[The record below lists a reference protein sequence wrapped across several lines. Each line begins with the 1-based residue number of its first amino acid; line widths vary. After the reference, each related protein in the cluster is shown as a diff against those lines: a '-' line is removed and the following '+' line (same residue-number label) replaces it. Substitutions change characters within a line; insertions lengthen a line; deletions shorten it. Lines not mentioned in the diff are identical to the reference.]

1 MQGVLDGRKRNRI
14 EHTIMIEVK
23 FTGKVVS
30 NNTETKAGNNG
41 EYTKTEVVLQAPT
54 DNGYTDT
61 LALVCFGE
69 NALKVKDIAIGTT
82 LHVRGGASSREWNDR
97 YYTQVSL
104 LNWEVKEEVKE
115 EQSTAQAE
123 QPKPEPKSKE
133 KPQGFAPQQ
142 QKDDLPF

>member
-1 MQGVLDGRKRNRI
+1 
-14 EHTIMIEVK
+14 MIEIK

-30 NNTETKAGNNG
+30 NNTGTKAGNNG

-69 NALKVKDIAIGTT
+69 NALKVKDITIGTT
-82 LHVRGGASSREWNDR
+82 LHIRGSVSSREWNGR

-115 EQSTAQAE
+115 EKPTAKTE
-123 QPKPEPKSKE
+123 QPKPEPKPKE
-133 KPQGFAPQQ
+133 KPQEFVSQSSNDG
-142 QKDDLPF
+142 LPF

>member
-1 MQGVLDGRKRNRI
+1 
-14 EHTIMIEVK
+14 MIEVK

-61 LALVCFGE
+61 LAVICFGE
-69 NALKVKDIAIGTT
+69 NALKVKEIPVGTT
-82 LHVRGGASSREWNDR
+82 LHIRGGASSREWNGR
-97 YYTQVSL
+97 YFTQVSL
-104 LNWEVKEEVKE
+104 LNWEEKE
-115 EQSTAQAE
+115 EQPTAQAE
-123 QPKPEPKSKE
+123 EQHKPEPKSKVE
-133 KPQGFAPQQ
+133 KPKETAPQQQ

>member
-1 MQGVLDGRKRNRI
+1 
-14 EHTIMIEVK
+14 MIEIK

-82 LHVRGGASSREWNDR
+82 LHIRGSVSSREWNGR

-115 EQSTAQAE
+115 EKPTAKAE
-123 QPKPEPKSKE
+123 PKPKE
-133 KPQGFAPQQ
+133 KPQEFVPQSSN
-142 QKDDLPF
+142 DGLPF

>member
-1 MQGVLDGRKRNRI
+1 
-14 EHTIMIEVK
+14 MIEVK
-23 FTGKVVS
+23 FTGTVVS

-82 LHVRGGASSREWNDR
+82 LHIRGSVSSREWNGR

-115 EQSTAQAE
+115 EKPTAKAE
-123 QPKPEPKSKE
+123 PKPKE
-133 KPQGFAPQQ
+133 KPQEFVPQSSN
-142 QKDDLPF
+142 DGLPF